1 MPSAFMG
8 KYFTIHRAGSEA
20 LKYFFSVAF
29 FLLLIGGIGGAIVWF
44 FWVRPLEVE
53 PQSAPPPTEQVQ
65 PVPAQPK
72 PPENPSRPEKDE
84 PKPWEKA
91 KEGKPNRIL

>member
-1 MPSAFMG
+1 MG

-20 LKYFFSVAF
+20 LKNFFSIAF

-44 FWVRPLEVE
+44 FWVRPLEAE
-53 PQSAPPPTEQVQ
+53 KQPQKPAIEQVQ
-65 PVPAQPK
+65 PA
-72 PPENPSRPEKDE
+72 PPEQPATPPANQPEKSE